1 MKIHWGKWLKLKKI
15 SGSAVL
21 RNYLEEHVGE
31 EIALSELNR
40 VCAEVGLQHWD
51 RVIRNLKQQKGY
63 DIINCPKKWYKLCS
77 LEKKPV
83 AGKRGNISK
92 KLRFLVFERDNFTC
106 QACGKTPRE
115 DGVKL
120 SPDHIVPVD
129 WGGETTLENLQALC
143 RECNE
148 GKQAWV
154 TGEDAAVMSL
164 VCKQK
169 NTKERLR
176 VYFEAHP
183 NEEIGVDRLAV
194 VGQTR
199 EWTRQLRYLKPEYGM
214 KIKYCKKC
222 KKDKRNIDTYI
233 FLKGE

>member
-1 MKIHWGKWLKLKKI
+1 MKLKKI

-31 EIALSELNR
+31 KIPLSELNR
-40 VCAEVGLQHWD
+40 VCAEAGLQHWD
-51 RVIRNLKQQKGY
+51 RVIRNLRQQEGY
-63 DIINCPKKWYKLCS
+63 DIINCPRKWYKLCS
-77 LEKKPV
+77 LEKKTIV
-83 AGKRGNISK
+83 GKRGNISK
-92 KLRFLVFERDNFTC
+92 KLRFLVFERDNYTC
-106 QACGKTPRE
+106 QACGKSPKE

-129 WGGETTLENLQALC
+129 WGGETTLENLQSLC

-154 TGEDAAVMSL
+154 NGEDSAVMSL
-164 VCKQK
+164 VCKQT

-214 KIKYCKKC
+214 KIEYRRKC
-222 KKDKRNIDTYI
+222 KKDKRNKDTYI
-233 FLKGE
+233 FLKEE